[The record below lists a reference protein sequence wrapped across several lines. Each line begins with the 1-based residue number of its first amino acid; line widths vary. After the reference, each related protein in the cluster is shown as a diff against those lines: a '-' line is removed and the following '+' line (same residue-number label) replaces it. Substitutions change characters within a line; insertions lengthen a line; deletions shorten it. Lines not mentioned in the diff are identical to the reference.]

1 MKVCTY
7 IRQTPLGQFKRLGVF
22 FNESTIVDVNL
33 IWQKNLELEGFF
45 NAKQRA
51 FETAP
56 HLLSDFLT
64 RYQDS
69 SIEILEET
77 MELFED
83 LTEQGI
89 LKTNDGADLSF
100 DLKDDEDVKLG
111 CPIDKINCYRDFYAH
126 EKHVAKGFEKRNEPI
141 PEAWYEIPAYYK
153 GATAGFIGPED
164 TIVWPHYTQKLDY
177 ELEFGI
183 VIGKDGKNIK
193 ASEALDHIFGYT
205 IFNDISARDI
215 QKKEMAVRLGPAKG
229 KDFCSVVGPVIVT
242 ADEFAGAEPNLKMT
256 ATVNGKIWS
265 EGYTGD
271 SHYSWAQMIE
281 HASKEEWVLATD
293 FMGSGTVGTGCG
305 LELDK
310 WIQPSDIIELEIEK
324 IGKLKNII
332 GTPNKAE

>member
-7 IRQTPLGQFKRLGVF
+7 IRQTPLGQFRRLGVF

-33 IWQKNLELEGFF
+33 IWQKNLELQGFF
-45 NAKQRA
+45 NAKERA
-51 FETAP
+51 METAP
-56 HLLSDFLT
+56 SLLSDFLT
-64 RYQDS
+64 HYQDS
-69 SIEILEET
+69 STEILDET
-77 MELFED
+77 IDLFKD
-83 LTEQGI
+83 LSKQGI
-89 LKTNDGADLSF
+89 LKTDDDADLSF
-100 DLKDDEDVKLG
+100 DLKDDDKVKLG

-164 TIVWPHYTQKLDY
+164 IVPWPYYTKKLDY

-193 ASEALDHIFGYT
+193 AQNALDHVFGYT

-242 ADEFAGAEPNLKMT
+242 ADEFNGKEPNLKMT
-256 ATVNGKIWS
+256 ATINGEVWS

-271 SHYSWAQMIE
+271 SHYTWAQMIE
-281 HASKEEWVLATD
+281 HAAKEEWLLATD

-305 LELDK
+305 LEIDK